1 MEFRNLRKGSRGAP
15 TVLSMRNAKSV
26 IAITQAV
33 TMPRFRMVGR
43 VGVACHRRA
52 APVRRASARMA
63 FDAAL
68 RQLWAMMSPS
78 PGLELKVADSGASG
92 GRPKAPGNRP
102 TLPTL
107 RPGARKRGLH
117 RPRRIAAPFR
127 ALSVV
132 LQGLKQSHAHRSSR
146 GGARR
151 RTRCFTTCGF
161 VACYGSVK
169 KM

>member
-68 RQLWAMMSPS
+68 RELWAVVFA
-78 PGLELKVADSGASG
+78 ESGIAAQSG
-92 GRPKAPGNRP
+92 RFGRVQQPPKAPGNRA
-102 TLPTL
+102 TLPHVAP
-107 RPGARKRGLH
+107 RGAQTWF
-117 RPRRIAAPFR
+117 A
-127 ALSVV
+127 S
-132 LQGLKQSHAHRSSR
+132 
-146 GGARR
+146 
-151 RTRCFTTCGF
+151 TTAYFCTTAG
-161 VACYGSVK
+161 
-169 KM
+169 